1 MLQLVFLPSKKLS
14 KECRS
19 MKRWYVDF
27 SPNSSRYICLVL
39 FISHGITSSMML
51 RLKGQQLTF
60 TGNGA
65 VKCSDPA
72 CTSLIFPDENYGRE
86 NLQLHTI
93 GLIMLHENG
102 TAKLDRFGQEI
113 ATYVQDNIFGKLLF
127 ATLISS

>member
-1 MLQLVFLPSKKLS
+1 
-14 KECRS
+14 

-27 SPNSSRYICLVL
+27 SLNSSRYICLVL